1 MKSRSRSPSRLWPLA
16 RALRI
21 AAAAAVLSVSTYGF
35 LAMGSLADRA
45 SRAVASWQL
54 FPQAERAFG
63 MAARGFGLA
72 GVVGGLAAMAI
83 LLATSLV
90 GRWYCA
96 ALCPMGSLQDLASL
110 VRGGKRGYRRPHNA
124 LRISAFIG
132 FLFLVIAGATGLASW
147 LDPWSLYGRFFAYDL
162 QPLAR
167 AAARADLPG
176 LSAWTVAAP
185 GLAMMAVLALSALHG
200 RWFCGNLCPI
210 GSCLGALN
218 RVAPFRLRL
227 DAGACVSCGRCSSV
241 CRASCVDS
249 RRKRLDE
256 TRCVYCLACLE
267 ACPTGAIHYGARRR
281 ERPRLAVKRAEPR
294 TEGQG
299 ASPLS
304 RGQFI
309 AALGGGAAA
318 LALAALPGRAF
329 AASSLERMLERSLPK
344 PVMPPGS
351 ESSERFLAICTAC
364 GLCVARCPSR
374 VLQPSLGQLGVRGLF
389 VPRLDYGIS
398 YCQFDCTACLEAC
411 PSGALERMP
420 LEKKRLIKI
429 GDATLIKDR
438 CIVFKNGTKCGACA
452 EHCPTGAV
460 RMVVGG
466 TGLPEPLFTSAICIG
481 CGACHHACPAK
492 PERAIS
498 VSGLAVHEIA
508 ERPSPSLFE
517 TEGAEPVQ
525 ASDAGAEEFPF

>member
-1 MKSRSRSPSRLWPLA
+1 MKSRPRLWPLA

-21 AAAAAVLSVSTYGF
+21 AAAAAVLFASAYGF
-35 LAMGSLADRA
+35 IAVGSAADRA

-54 FPQAERAFG
+54 FPQAERAVG
-63 MAARGFGLA
+63 AAARTLGHAGFIA
-72 GVVGGLAAMAI
+72 GAAGWLAAAAI
-83 LLATSLV
+83 LLSSAV
-90 GRWYCA
+90 AGRWYCS

-110 VRGGKRGYRRPHNA
+110 LCGGKRGYRRPHNA
-124 LRISAFIG
+124 LRIGVFIG
-132 FLFLVIAGATGLASW
+132 FLSLVAAGATGLASW
-147 LDPWSLYGRFFAYDL
+147 LDPWSLYGRFFAYDRE
-162 QPLAR
+162 PLAR

-176 LSAWTVAAP
+176 LSVWTAAAS
-185 GLAMMAVLALSALHG
+185 GLAMLAILASSALFG
-200 RWFCGNLCPI
+200 RWFCGNLCPL
-210 GSCLGALN
+210 GSALGALN
-218 RVAPFRLRL
+218 GLAPFRIRL

-256 TRCVYCLACLE
+256 TRCVYCLACLD
-267 ACPTGAIHYGARRR
+267 ACPTGAIYYGARRG
-281 ERPRLAVKRAEPR
+281 EGPRPAAKRVEPR
-294 TEGQG
+294 PEGPG
-299 ASPLS
+299 ASPLG

-329 AASSLERMLERSLPK
+329 AASSLERILERSLPR
-344 PVMPPGS
+344 PVTPPGS
-351 ESSERFLAICTAC
+351 EASERFLATCTAC

-374 VLQPSLGQLGVRGLF
+374 VLQPSLGQLGARGLF

-398 YCQFDCTACLEAC
+398 YCQFDCTVCLDAC
-411 PSGALERMP
+411 PSGALGKLSLER
-420 LEKKRLIKI
+420 KRLTKI
-429 GDATLIKDR
+429 GNATLVKER
-438 CIVFKNGTKCGACA
+438 CIVFKNRSKCGACA

-460 RMVVGG
+460 RMAVGE
-466 TGLPEPLFTSAICIG
+466 TGLPEPVFTESICIG

-508 ERPSPSLFE
+508 ERPSPALFE
-517 TEGAEPVQ
+517 SEGG
-525 ASDAGAEEFPF
+525 GAAQTPNSGSEGFPF